1 MPWSEL
7 SVSGRFAT
15 VRPLADA
22 DIPALF
28 AITPPDTFKYFLAEP
43 TPWSLEG
50 FRAWLAH
57 LLENPRT
64 RTFLVTDTRTG
75 AAVGCTSFM
84 DIDAHNRSVEIG
96 STWYA
101 PAARGT
107 RINPECKLML
117 LRHAIEVEG
126 CARVTLKCD
135 ARNAHSRRGIAGI
148 GAVYEGTLRRHRMR
162 ADGFVRD
169 SAFFGVTAEDW
180 PRVKELLERRV
191 GDAPPPGAT
200 AIVRPATAA
209 DVPGT
214 LPLVRKICDM
224 HAAMDAERF
233 TFRPDILERYE
244 RWLPERAADPRS
256 VYLVA
261 EAPAAPGA
269 GASGALGSA
278 REIVGYI
285 VCTIEPEVPIYWIPE
300 SGWVH
305 DVWVEPQ
312 WRKRGVARALVSAA
326 AERLRAIGVGR
337 IRLETAG
344 ANDAARALF
353 ASCGF
358 RPSTREM
365 MLTFKTPSRQ
375 A

>member
-1 MPWSEL
+1 MPWSNL
-7 SVSGRFAT
+7 AFSGRFAT
-15 VRPLADA
+15 LRPLADA

-28 AITPPDTFKYFLAEP
+28 AVTPPDTFTYFLAEP
-43 TPWSLEG
+43 APWSVEG

-57 LLENPRT
+57 LFDNPKT

-84 DIDAHNRSVEIG
+84 DIDPANRSVEIG

-117 LRHAIEVEG
+117 LRHAFEAEG
-126 CARVTLKCD
+126 CERVTLKCD

-148 GAVYEGTLRRHRMR
+148 GATFEGILRKHRAR
-162 ADGFVRD
+162 ADGYVRD
-169 SAFFGVTAEDW
+169 SAFFSVTREEW
-180 PRVKELLERRV
+180 PRARDLLERRLEEPP
-191 GDAPPPGAT
+191 APDAT
-200 AIVRPATAA
+200 AIIRPATAA

-214 LPLVRKICDM
+214 LPLVRKICDL

-261 EAPAAPGA
+261 EHHGA
-269 GASGALGSA
+269 GGK

-285 VCTIEPEVPIYWIPE
+285 VCTVEPEVPIYWIPE

-326 AERLRAIGVGR
+326 AERLRAIGAGR

-358 RPSTREM
+358 RASTREM
-365 MLTFKTPSRQ
+365 MLTFKTPR
-375 A
+375 